1 MKRYFEFINEAFFA
15 NLEDSELREK
25 LEELEREKREIEDE
39 ILQINLILKERQEQG
54 VINFV
59 KDFPKSIFDL
69 NKEQLNWIF
78 EFETTKTMKFD
89 NARNYFS
96 QLDGIMVYTGSKSK
110 TDQYQVRI
118 HSEDFMNQ
126 LYVDSTSRADGN
138 EFELNSDQIESIKF
152 LGDNLKREDS
162 APIEFF
168 IEYVYWHSSDL
179 PDKILYQ
186 DENNIYYG
194 KKKYNS
200 IEAVLRQIVKMD
212 IENRKEDD
220 GEDYD
225 ED

>member
-1 MKRYFEFINEAFFA
+1 MKRYLEFINEAFFA

-39 ILQINLILKERQEQG
+39 ILQINLILKERQEQS

-96 QLDGIMVYTGSKSK
+96 QLDGIMVSKGSKSK
-110 TDQYQVRI
+110 TDQYQLRI

-138 EFELNSDQIESIKF
+138 EFELNSDQIKSIKF

-168 IEYVYWHSSDL
+168 IGYVYWHSSDL

-200 IEAVLRQIVKMD
+200 IEAVLRQIDKMD
-212 IENRKEDD
+212 IENRKKD
-220 GEDYD
+220 D

>member
-1 MKRYFEFINEAFFA
+1 MKRYLEFINEAFFA

-39 ILQINLILKERQEQG
+39 ILQINLILKERQEQS

-96 QLDGIMVYTGSKSK
+96 QLDGIMVSKGSKSK
-110 TDQYQVRI
+110 TDQYQLSI

-138 EFELNSDQIESIKF
+138 EFELNSDQIKSIKF

-168 IEYVYWHSSDL
+168 IGYVYWHSSDL

-212 IENRKEDD
+212 IENRKKDN
-220 GEDYD
+220 D

>member
-1 MKRYFEFINEAFFA
+1 MKRYLEFINEAFFA

-25 LEELEREKREIEDE
+25 LQELEREKREIEEE
-39 ILQINLILKERQEQG
+39 ILQINQVLKERQEES

-78 EFETTKTMKFD
+78 EFEDTKTMKFD

-96 QLDGIMVYTGSKSK
+96 QLSLNGIMVYTTSKSK

-118 HSEDFMNQ
+118 HSEDCMNQ
-126 LYVDSTSRADGN
+126 LYYDSTLPVNGN
-138 EFELNSDQIESIKF
+138 EFELNSDQIKSIKF

-168 IEYVYWHSSDL
+168 IEYVYWHSSVL

-220 GEDYD
+220 D
-225 ED
+225 